1 MIIVQRKGKTIL
13 YDDNGHIAYFGENKH
28 IAMSIKK
35 NMELS
40 KVTIFFLIF
49 AFKQHSLS
57 VYFPMT

>member
-35 NMELS
+35 NMEQEE
-40 KVTIFFLIF
+40 KTTIGSQ
-49 AFKQHSLS
+49 FKK
-57 VYFPMT
+57 TRGD